1 MVGFERIYI
10 VFEVWLISNF
20 SLFYR
25 DRKLSGWWKI
35 FDDPESTADVFGAN
49 LCKSCTSLLECSDQ
63 LAIKCIFIRQG
74 LNLQSQ
80 WQWFLH
86 SSI

>member
-25 DRKLSGWWKI
+25 DRK
-35 FDDPESTADVFGAN
+35 A
-49 LCKSCTSLLECSDQ
+49 
-63 LAIKCIFIRQG
+63 
-74 LNLQSQ
+74 Q
-80 WQWFLH
+80 WLVKDF
-86 SSI
+86 